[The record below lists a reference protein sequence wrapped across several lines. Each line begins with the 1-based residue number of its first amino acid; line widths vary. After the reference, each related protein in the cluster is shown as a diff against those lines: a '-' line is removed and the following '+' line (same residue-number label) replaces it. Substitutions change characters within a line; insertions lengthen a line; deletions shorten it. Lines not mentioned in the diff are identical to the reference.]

1 LPGDTAQA
9 VGDTTRADQA
19 LPFAVHD
26 QDRRR
31 GAAAGGEARA
41 PQALASA
48 VPLGGFTVSIVSH
61 GQAELC
67 AKLIDD
73 LARRAAESV
82 AKLILTENVPKS
94 LPPLEGL
101 PFPVEVIRNAHPKG
115 FGENHNRAFA
125 HSTTAYFAVLNP
137 DIRIDA
143 DPFPA
148 LRKHLSDP
156 QVGIVAPLVRE
167 ADGTIADFARP
178 LVSPWEVLR
187 RRLNVSA
194 HEAQLSHPDWI
205 AGIFLALRSRDYEG
219 LGGFDT
225 RYFLYC
231 EDIDI
236 CARARL
242 RGLRLEA
249 VPEVS
254 VTHIAQRES
263 HRSLRYLRHHVSSLL
278 RFWTSPP
285 YRDYRA
291 LLRTEAAKLA
301 KRQ

>member
-9 VGDTTRADQA
+9 VGDTTRVSNEP
-19 LPFAVHD
+19 LFAAHD
-26 QDRRR
+26 QGPRG

-41 PQALASA
+41 PQSLAASSSS
-48 VPLGGFTVSIVSH
+48 GGFTVSVVSH

-73 LARRAAESV
+73 LARRAASSI

-94 LPPLEGL
+94 LPLLEGL

-125 HSTTAYFAVLNP
+125 HSSSAYFAVLNP

-167 ADGTIADFARP
+167 ADGTIADFVRP

-187 RRLNVSA
+187 RRLKVSA
-194 HEAQLSHPDWI
+194 HQAQLSHPDWI
-205 AGIFLALRSRDYEG
+205 AGIFLALRSGDYER

-291 LLRTEAAKLA
+291 LLRTEAAELA
-301 KRQ
+301 KRH